1 MRPRQDLTYELD
13 TRSDGTAVYRLTG
26 DLYGSAKGYEF
37 QDAVRKGIAAG
48 GRRVVLDLADVG
60 RIDSTGV
67 GILVAIMW
75 SASHGGAELVLACL
89 PAIVE
94 RVLGIAMLLPRIA
107 HAPTV
112 EEALT
117 RFGSIRS

>member
-26 DLYGSAKGYEF
+26 DLFGSAKGYAF
-37 QDAVRKGIAAG
+37 QDAVRKGISAG
-48 GRRVVLDLADVG
+48 ERRVVLDLAGVG
-60 RIDSTGV
+60 RIDSSGV

-75 SASHGGAELVLACL
+75 SASNGGAALVLASL
-89 PAIVE
+89 PAVVE
-94 RVLGIAMLLPRIA
+94 RVLGIALLLPHIA

-117 RFGSIRS
+117 RFGPNPS